1 MTSILKVDTIQDADG
16 NNIINESSNTI
27 TIGAS
32 GDTTNIVGT
41 LQNNGASVGGT
52 NTPTFEARLASN
64 MTGLFASTNTLVTFD
79 TEKFDVGSCFN
90 NTTSSTTLNGL
101 TAPAHSFTPNVSG
114 KYFVYGILR
123 TDAAT
128 TFPNDAYVKIYK
140 NGSQV
145 EQQQNASS
153 GSRYVTTIQRTV
165 ELNGTGDYIQLYGIA
180 YGSTGLIFSGTTN
193 GCYFGAYKIIE

>member
-1 MTSILKVDTIQDADG
+1 MALTKI
-16 NNIINESSNTI
+16 ESEGLLLSDNFAFTG
-27 TIGAS
+27 TVTGA
-32 GDTTNIVGT
+32 
-41 LQNNGASVGGT
+41 GGV
-52 NTPTFEARLASN
+52 NTPTFETRLASN

-79 TEKFDVGSCFN
+79 TEKFDIGSCFN

-180 YGSTGLIFSGTTN
+180 YGSSGLIFSGTTN